1 MSACPSCGRDPGPN
15 DICPYCG
22 ADLKHRIR
30 IRNFGIASIV
40 VAVLGLIVLYVFATH
55 APIAQVKIRDVE
67 SSFNYAYVQI
77 DGQVSRG
84 PNYNADSKSL
94 TFFVR
99 DETGELMVS
108 AFRSAA
114 DEMIAADKV
123 PAPGDIVSVQGT
135 LRVRESV
142 PSLSIESP
150 QALTLQRVTENPP
163 TRDIG
168 SITSADAL
176 KGVTLR
182 GVVRAVKIPYD
193 GLKLITL
200 RDATGSIDVAVS
212 ADMENLLGAAP
223 AIEVGQAAQAVG
235 SVTLFD
241 TTPQLTL
248 NRGSELKV
256 LDQAIAIAPPISIG
270 DLVETDAGR
279 FVQVSGVVDKI
290 SPFSAGVRVSLI
302 DQSQHIDVL
311 FWQNFWDGLSISSQ
325 ITPGAQISVQG
336 EVNAFRG
343 KLEIVPEIDQDV
355 SINVN
360 AVVATATPEPTIA
373 IAPRFAPIGQ
383 ITDQDVKA
391 IVQTSGS
398 IEQADPFSSGTR
410 YTLKDATGSIIL
422 LAWNDSI
429 DPAKQKELLPVGA
442 SINVTGKIDQFNG
455 QLEIVPASADQVT
468 VISTPAPLIATPTAN
483 AKPTATPEPTKAP
496 AATAPAATISQLTAD
511 HVGQTFQVH
520 GKVVEATSFSAG
532 FKFLIDDGS
541 GRMIMTL
548 FNSTYQFVTGRSG
561 LNLGAEV
568 VIVAEVSEF
577 NGALELQPNSGRD
590 VTILTPGSSNSVE
603 LRTVSSLKKAG
614 EIVAVEGTITD
625 IKDFS
630 AGKNVFVDDSTGN
643 VQVTLF
649 SNVLAYVPA
658 SKLIVGAKVRVV
670 GKTDFFGR
678 IQIVPQ
684 LGYDVVFK

>member
-1 MSACPSCGRDPGPN
+1 MSACPSCGRDPGLN
-15 DICPYCG
+15 DICPHCG
-22 ADLKHRIR
+22 ADLVHRIR
-30 IRNFGIASIV
+30 IRNFGIASII
-40 VAVLGLIVLYVFATH
+40 VAILGLIVLYVFATR

-77 DGQVSRG
+77 DGTVTRG
-84 PNYNADSKSL
+84 PNYNADSQSL

-99 DETGELMVS
+99 DDTGELMVS
-108 AFRSAA
+108 AFRAAA
-114 DEMIAADKV
+114 DDLIAADKI

-150 QALTLQRVTENPP
+150 QALTLQRVTANPP
-163 TRDIG
+163 ARDIG

-176 KGVTLR
+176 HGVTLR
-182 GVVRAVKIPYD
+182 GMVRAIKIPFD

-223 AIEVGQAAQAVG
+223 AVAVGQSVQAIG

-248 NRGSELKV
+248 NRGSDLKL
-256 LDQAIAIAPPISIG
+256 LDQAIAIAPPVSIG

-279 FVQVSGVVDKI
+279 FVQVSGVVDKV
-290 SPFSAGVRVSLI
+290 SPFSAGVRVDLI
-302 DQSQHIDVL
+302 DKQQHIEVL
-311 FWQNFWDGLSISSQ
+311 FWQDVWDGLSISSQ
-325 ITPGAQISVQG
+325 ITTGAQIGVQG

-355 SINVN
+355 ALIST
-360 AVVATATPEPTIA
+360 APVVVATPEPTIA
-373 IAPRFAPIGQ
+373 IALKSIGQ
-383 ITDQDVKA
+383 ITAEDVKS
-391 IVQTSGS
+391 IVQTGGT
-398 IEQADPFSSGTR
+398 IEKADQFSSGTR
-410 YTLKDATGSIIL
+410 YTLKDASGSIIL

-429 DPAKQKELLPVGA
+429 DPAKQREVLQVGA
-442 SINVTGKIDQFNG
+442 TISVIGKIDQFNG
-455 QLEIVPASADQVT
+455 QLEIVPASVDQVS
-468 VISTPAPLIATPTAN
+468 VISTPTQPIAPSTAT
-483 AKPTATPEPTKAP
+483 AKPTVTPESTKAP
-496 AATAPAATISQLTAD
+496 ATTAPAALINQLTSD

-520 GKVVEATSFSAG
+520 GKVIEATSFSAG
-532 FKFLIDDGS
+532 FKFLIDDGT
-541 GRMIMTL
+541 GRIGMTL
-548 FNSTYQFVTGRSG
+548 FNSTYQFVAGRSG
-561 LNLGAEV
+561 LNLGAEISV
-568 VIVAEVSEF
+568 VAEVNEF
-577 NGALELQPNSGRD
+577 NGALELQPHSGRD
-590 VTILTPGSSNSVE
+590 VAILTPGSSNSVE
-603 LRTVSSLKKAG
+603 LRTVSSLKKPG
-614 EIVAVEGTITD
+614 EIVAVEGSITE

-630 AGKNVFVDDSTGN
+630 SGKNVFVDDGTGN

-649 SNVLAYVPA
+649 SNTLAYVPA
-658 SKLIVGAKVRVV
+658 SKLIVGAKVRIV